1 MLVMSADGPIS
12 AYVNAHGFVHET
24 LTLQRASRLVL
35 AGQPQTANSW
45 FPGLVISI
53 LLMPFCSVF
62 SRLLAVAFMDI
73 DVGGEKFLALMIR
86 MSCLAH

>member
-12 AYVNAHGFVHET
+12 AYVNAHGYVHET

-45 FPGLVISI
+45 FPGLVLPS
-53 LLMPFCSVF
+53 
-62 SRLLAVAFMDI
+62 LAIF
-73 DVGGEKFLALMIR
+73 
-86 MSCLAH
+86 

>member
-12 AYVNAHGFVHET
+12 AFVNAHGYVHET

-45 FPGLVISI
+45 FPGSVISTFENVLI
-53 LLMPFCSVF
+53 LCVLYLV
-62 SRLLAVAFMDI
+62 
-73 DVGGEKFLALMIR
+73 DVGRRFHTRNATFGY
-86 MSCLAH
+86 S